1 MFRVFVL
8 STIRSKASTV
18 CIAPMLCNVCVKIAS
33 RFYDKPEKIFMFLVG
48 VNMFRQT
55 MKLRGLVLLVVLML
69 SVGLPYMYAYQRI
82 WDAASKDEFFF
93 GVTFGSETAEEARV
107 LIDKV
112 KDYTNLFVVDS
123 WTLCTNETALN
134 EVCEYAVKADLNI
147 IVFFDFVSRI
157 IYPWHQ
163 TWLDTAKEK
172 WGDNFLGVYLFDEPG
187 GNQID
192 KGMWTGEMANEMTQL
207 FENVSNCSDAANAFV
222 NSISSINSTVDV
234 KRRGIPTFTSDY
246 ALYWFDYLSGYD
258 TVFVELGWNHSE
270 TQHIALGRGAANAQ
284 GKDWGAIIVWTY
296 EDPPYLAS
304 GPQIFQDMLTAYR
317 SGAKYVVV
325 FNYPKHPDTNPYGI
339 LTREH
344 FTAMEQF
351 WTYIH
356 AYPRNILGKV
366 DAQVAFVLPKDYGW
380 GMRNVDDK
388 IWGLWPADEK
398 APLIW
403 ENMNKLITR
412 YGLGLDIIYDDV
424 RFNYREKYSQV
435 YLWNATIN

>member
-33 RFYDKPEKIFMFLVG
+33 RFYDKPEKMFMFLVG
-48 VNMFRQT
+48 VNIFRQT

-93 GVTFGSETAEEARV
+93 GVTFGSETAEEARA

-270 TQHIALGRGAANAQ
+270 TQHITLGRGAANAQ

-356 AYPRNILGKV
+356 AHPRNILGKV

-403 ENMNKLITR
+403 ENMNKLIQK
-412 YGLGLDIIYDDV
+412 YGLELDIVYDDA
-424 RFNYREKYSQV
+424 RFNFENKYAIV
-435 YLWNATIN
+435 YFWNSTIN

>member
-1 MFRVFVL
+1 
-8 STIRSKASTV
+8 
-18 CIAPMLCNVCVKIAS
+18 MLCNVSVKIAS
-33 RFYDKPEKIFMFLVG
+33 RFYDKPEKIFMFPVG

-93 GVTFGSETAEEARV
+93 GVTFGSETAEEAKV

-134 EVCEYAVKADLNI
+134 EVCDYAVKADLNI

-234 KRRGIPTFTSDY
+234 KRRGIPMFTSDY

-270 TQHIALGRGAANAQ
+270 TQHIALGRGAANVQ

-304 GPQIFQDMLTAYR
+304 GPQILQDMLTAYR
-317 SGAKYVVV
+317 SGAKYVIV

-339 LTREH
+339 LTQEH

-403 ENMNKLITR
+403 ENMNKLITK
-412 YGLGLDIIYDDV
+412 YGLELDIIYDDA